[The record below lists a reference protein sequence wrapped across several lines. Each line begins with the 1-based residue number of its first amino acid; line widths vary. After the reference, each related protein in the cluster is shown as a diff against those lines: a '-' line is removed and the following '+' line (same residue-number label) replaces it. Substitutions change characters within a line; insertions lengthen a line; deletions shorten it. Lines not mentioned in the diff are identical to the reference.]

1 MARLSLATASRQ
13 LVRAD
18 GVDEA
23 KMVVCASVG
32 MDGVL
37 LESCRGSSTGARG
50 GAGSIWAVEMV
61 ESELAGSGGDSGG
74 IAIAAASKSSLSSS
88 SGGSLAASRSYLN
101 RAVAMVSLDVG
112 SKIETVSV
120 LAGSELISVT
130 AVGVVAGAGVVVV
143 A

>member
-1 MARLSLATASRQ
+1 MARLLLAIASRQ
-13 LVRAD
+13 VVRAD

-61 ESELAGSGGDSGG
+61 ESELAGSSGDSGVS
-74 IAIAAASKSSLSSS
+74 AIGAASKSSSS
-88 SGGSLAASRSYLN
+88 SGG
-101 RAVAMVSLDVG
+101 
-112 SKIETVSV
+112 
-120 LAGSELISVT
+120 
-130 AVGVVAGAGVVVV
+130 
-143 A
+143 